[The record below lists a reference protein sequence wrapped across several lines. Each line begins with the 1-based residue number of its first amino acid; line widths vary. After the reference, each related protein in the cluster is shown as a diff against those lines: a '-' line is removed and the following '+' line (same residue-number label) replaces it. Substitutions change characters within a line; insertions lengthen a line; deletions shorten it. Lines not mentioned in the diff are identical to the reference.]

1 MNSMLDDW
9 PMKMVKDG
17 IRCTRDRCWGVV
29 MYGESCSLGFLRVAL
44 VRHIQDRHTGD
55 GEIGGN
61 VRSESNA

>member
-29 MYGESCSLGFLRVAL
+29 MYGESCSLGFLRVEPLA
-44 VRHIQDRHTGD
+44 VRTWDHA
-55 GEIGGN
+55 EP
-61 VRSESNA
+61 S